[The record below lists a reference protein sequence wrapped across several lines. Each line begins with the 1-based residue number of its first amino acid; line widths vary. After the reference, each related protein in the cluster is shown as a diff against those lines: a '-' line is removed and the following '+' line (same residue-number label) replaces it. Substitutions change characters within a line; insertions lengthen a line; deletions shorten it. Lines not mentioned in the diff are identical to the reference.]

1 MDLGKEPIQELNM
14 IRDIILEEAQSDQ
27 NFQDPSRIVLIRE
40 FVAPNLVKRLTKVIT
55 ANIKV
60 SE

>member
-1 MDLGKEPIQELNM
+1 M

-27 NFQDPSRIVLIRE
+27 NLQDSSRIVLIRE
-40 FVAPNLVKRLTKVIT
+40 FVAPNLVKRLTKVVT

>member
-1 MDLGKEPIQELNM
+1 M

-27 NFQDPSRIVLIRE
+27 NLQDSSRIVLIRE
-40 FVAPNLVKRLTKVIT
+40 FVAPNLVRRLTKVVT

>member
-14 IRDIILEEAQSDQ
+14 IRDIILEEAQSNK

>member
-1 MDLGKEPIQELNM
+1 M

-27 NFQDPSRIVLIRE
+27 NLPDSSRIVLIRD
-40 FVAPNLVKRLTKVIT
+40 FVAPNLVKRLTQVVT
-55 ANIKV
+55 ANKKV